1 MTELELTPEL
11 LLSAYS
17 IGLFPMAESADD
29 PFLHW
34 IDPDLRGA
42 MEIGDFHV
50 PRRLRKLIRQAPF
63 SIRVNTAFRQTMEF
77 CAEEADN
84 RPDTWIND
92 TILDLYTELHE
103 QGQAHSVEC
112 WLEERMVGGLYG
124 VSLGAAFFGE
134 SMFSRVNNASKVAL
148 VALVAIMKKSG
159 FTLLDCQFWTEH
171 LSQFG
176 ITEIERDVYQEL
188 LQSALMERPQFVE
201 EITASELAEFL
212 QSTTQTS

>member
-1 MTELELTPEL
+1 MAELELTPEL

-29 PFLHW
+29 PHLHW

-42 MEIGDFHV
+42 IEISKFHV
-50 PRRLRKLIRQAPF
+50 PRRLKKLVRRNPF
-63 SIRVNTAFRQTMEF
+63 SIRINTAFRATMEA
-77 CAEEADN
+77 CAEETET
-84 RPDTWIND
+84 RSETWINE
-92 TILDLYTELHE
+92 TILDLYTQLHE

-112 WLEERMVGGLYG
+112 WLEDKLVGGLYG
-124 VSLGAAFFGE
+124 VSLGSAFFGE
-134 SMFSRVNNASKVAL
+134 SMFSRVDNASKVAL
-148 VALVAIMKKSG
+148 VALSALMTKTG

-176 ITEIERDVYQEL
+176 IQEIERESYQAL
-188 LQSALMERPQFVE
+188 LHEALDKRPQFAE